1 MRMILGV
8 LSLLVVL
15 AAVAVLASKQ
25 LKAVNSVT
33 LPASASASA
42 SNPVSGAVLPSAS
55 PDPAAGNVQQQSA
68 QIQQQI
74 KAALDAAAQQTRV
87 LPDEKP

>member
-33 LPASASASA
+33 LPASASA

-74 KAALDAAAQQTRV
+74 KAALDAAAQPARV

>member
-1 MRMILGV
+1 MRMIFGV

-15 AAVAVLASKQ
+15 AVVATLANKQ
-25 LKAVNSVT
+25 LKAVNGVT
-33 LPASASASA
+33 LPTSAPNPAASTA
-42 SNPVSGAVLPSAS
+42 PGAVLTGASAE
-55 PDPAAGNVQQQSA
+55 PLAGNLQQQSA

-74 KAALDAAAQQTRV
+74 KAALGGAAQPRV

>member
-1 MRMILGV
+1 MRMIFGV

-15 AAVAVLASKQ
+15 AVVATLANKQ
-25 LKAVNSVT
+25 LKAVNGVT
-33 LPASASASA
+33 LPTAAPNAAASPAQ
-42 SNPVSGAVLPSAS
+42 GAVLPGASAE
-55 PDPAAGNVQQQSA
+55 PLAGNVQQQSA

-74 KAALDAAAQQTRV
+74 KAALDGAVQPRV